1 MQTTF
6 ILVSLLASAKFVFA
20 AALPRAAVEISPHP
34 AIPESLAIPAGPGA
48 YCFDG
53 AECALVRPTSHD
65 PRML

>member
-1 MQTTF
+1 MQNTF
-6 ILVSLLASAKFVFA
+6 VLVSLLASANFAFA
-20 AALPRAAVEISPHP
+20 AALPRAAVEVSPHP

-53 AECALVRPTSHD
+53 AECALVRPASHY